1 MFSEMLTEVALD
13 FGKFV
18 RKMKIMNVGHKYVT
32 KNGKKL
38 RKTLKSYPLY
48 PGGCLFIDIHE
59 YYNLTGGNS
68 PLQIS
73 FQIYNTKDYGAALFI
88 DDRNTALSKRISLES
103 TVKYL
108 GPIIENN
115 DLRKILK
122 HCYESSNV

>member
-1 MFSEMLTEVALD
+1 MFLEMLSEVAPNISH
-13 FGKFV
+13 FV
-18 RKMKIMNVGHKYVT
+18 RKMKIMNVGYKYVT
-32 KNGKKL
+32 KTGK
-38 RKTLKSYPLY
+38 RLKKKFKSHPLY
-48 PGGCLFIDIHE
+48 PGGCFFIDVQE

-103 TVKYL
+103 LKYL

-122 HCYESSNV
+122 YCDESSIV